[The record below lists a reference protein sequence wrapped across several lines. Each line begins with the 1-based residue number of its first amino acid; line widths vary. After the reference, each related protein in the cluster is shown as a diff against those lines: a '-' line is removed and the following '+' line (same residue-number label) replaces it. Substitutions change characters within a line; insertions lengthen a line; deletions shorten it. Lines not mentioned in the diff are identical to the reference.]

1 MAYQVTVYQDK
12 CVGCGECAD
21 ICPVNVF
28 EMIEDKSEP
37 VNAEDCLGCE
47 SCMEVCSTGAIT
59 VE

>member
-28 EMIEDKSEP
+28 EMIEGKSEP

>member
-21 ICPVNVF
+21 ICPANVF
-28 EMIEDKSEP
+28 EMIEGKSEP